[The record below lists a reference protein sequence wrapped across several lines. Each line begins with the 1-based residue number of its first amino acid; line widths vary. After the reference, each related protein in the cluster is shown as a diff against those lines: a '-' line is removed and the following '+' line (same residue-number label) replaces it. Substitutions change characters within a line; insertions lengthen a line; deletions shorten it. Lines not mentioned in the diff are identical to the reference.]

1 MVFQGLILFNTL
13 KQDILNDDT
22 LNIKGVRIP
31 NFFKHNELQFEF
43 CHQFIELY
51 QDFVLQTN
59 GNFSYEKENFCISKD
74 DVVFDC
80 GANMGLFAAYAA
92 TKGAIVHC
100 FEPCT
105 STRQL
110 LEETQKLYP
119 NQIFIHPYA
128 ISNICGE
135 TEFCKTDNI
144 GANHLSKYSVNPGN
158 GILSKERVQ
167 TITLDEFVKQTGIIP
182 TFIKMDVEGAELDAM
197 QGALQTLKQYTPKC
211 VIGAYHT
218 YDMPNK
224 IKMLIRNTL
233 SGWEIVQKQDNLF
246 LDKNFNEKKV

>member
-51 QDFVLQTN
+51 QDFVLQTH
-59 GNFSYEKENFCISKD
+59 GNFSYEKEDFHISKN

-92 TKGAIVHC
+92 TKGAVVHC
-100 FEPCT
+100 FEPCA

-119 NQIFIHPYA
+119 NQIFIHSYA

-135 TEFCKTDNI
+135 TEFCETDNI
-144 GANHLSKYSVNPGN
+144 GANHLSKYPVNPGN
-158 GILSKERVQ
+158 GILSKEKVQ

-182 TFIKMDVEGAELDAM
+182 TFIKMDIEGAELDAM
-197 QGALQTLKQYTPKC
+197 QGALQTLRQYTPKC

-233 SGWEIVQKQDNLF
+233 SGWEIVQKQNNLF
-246 LDKNFNEKKV
+246 LDKNSNEKKV